1 MYEIKFHRSIACKG
15 QTFYL
20 IGEIS
25 RLIVVNCLLM
35 LLDIL
40 SDQLKHV
47 VLGPHCLVV
56 VEQFWKYPEFRE
68 QVFRKQSKQIMLQM

>member
-25 RLIVVNCLLM
+25 RLIMVDCLLM
-35 LLDIL
+35 LFDIL
-40 SDQLKHV
+40 ANQLKHIM
-47 VLGPHCLVV
+47 LDLHCLVV

-68 QVFRKQSKQIMLQM
+68 QVFRKQSKQMMLQM